1 MNNLHLSAVF
11 RCFLLIFLELLNP
24 IVYAS
29 TNVNT
34 LIEEIPLT
42 QTNWTASELNTQWVP
57 TLPDEQATLIG
68 SPLCG
73 IHLIKLRYATHGV
86 AFEPTTATL
95 ALMLP
100 TGNSITCQNTS
111 KAILFAHGTMIDKRL
126 DLANLT
132 PPHDAGKKITIRVG
146 LIFAAQGYLTILPNY
161 SGYDSS
167 PLPYTPYLDAAQNGQ
182 EMIDALRAVD
192 QWLTLNHKPSL
203 HQNKLYLTGYSQGGF
218 VALATIQ
225 KLQEIH
231 WPIQAGAVSSGPYAL
246 LAVGDEVMMGHPT
259 YGATVYMS
267 LLSNSLAHLP
277 NHPIDMS
284 SIFSP
289 EYQDAPG
296 LFPGPYDKAGFLQ
309 LVKQN
314 KFPLLAMFQSSP
326 TGYANLDNRPLPF
339 ISFLGFDSRHYLVKT
354 SFRENYISD
363 LLQNPDSAAPASGA
377 PPDLD
382 TRPPLVAKNPGF
394 IMRQLLK
401 ESDLRSVIPKS
412 PLFICGGDRDPEV
425 FWDQG
430 AGTLTAM
437 LFSNS
442 TQSPQ
447 LQFATLDLDTQGEP
461 GQLLSYGL
469 TDDQR
474 TQLTKTTTEAQK
486 GFVHTQYPYS
496 LDKLIFL
503 LGVRSYHENLEAYC
517 LISSRAFFK
526 LFP

>member
-1 MNNLHLSAVF
+1 MNNLRLLAVF
-11 RCFLLIFLELLNP
+11 RYLILACFGLLHYNAH
-24 IVYAS
+24 AS
-29 TNVNT
+29 ANENT

-42 QTNWTASELNTQWVP
+42 QTDWTPNDLNTQWLA
-57 TLPDEQATLIG
+57 TLPSNQAKLIG
-68 SPLCG
+68 TPLCG

-86 AFEPTTATL
+86 ASEPTTATL

-100 TGNSITCQNTS
+100 TGNPTLCQNTH
-111 KAILFAHGTMIDKRL
+111 KAVLFAHGTVIDQRL
-126 DLANLT
+126 DLSSLM
-132 PPHDAGKKITIRVG
+132 PPHNAGKKTTIQVG
-146 LIFAAQGYLTILPNY
+146 LTFAAQGFLTILPNY

-167 PLPYTPYLDAAQNGQ
+167 PLSYTPYLDANQNGQ
-182 EMIDALRAVD
+182 EMIDVLHAVN
-192 QWLTLNHKPSL
+192 QWLVLHHQPTL
-203 HQNKLYLTGYSQGGF
+203 HQNKLYITGYSQGGF
-218 VALATIQ
+218 VALATI
-225 KLQEIH
+225 KSLQGIH

-259 YGATVYMS
+259 YGATIYMS

-277 NHPIDMS
+277 NHPLDLNS
-284 SIFSP
+284 VFSP
-289 EYQDAPG
+289 EYQDAPK

-309 LVKQN
+309 LIKQN

-339 ISFLGFDSRHYLVKT
+339 ISFLGFDSEHYLIKT
-354 SFRENYISD
+354 SFRESYISD
-363 LLQNPDSAAPASGA
+363 LLQNPDSGAPASGA

-382 TRPPLVAKNPGF
+382 TRPPLMAEHPSF

-401 ESDLRSVIPKS
+401 ESDLRNIVPTA

-442 TQSPQ
+442 PQTPQ
-447 LQFATLDLDTQGEP
+447 LRFATLDLDTQGEP
-461 GQLLSYGL
+461 GQLLTYGL
-469 TDDQR
+469 TNDQR
-474 TQLTKTTTEAQK
+474 IQLTKTTIETQK
-486 GFVHTQYPYS
+486 GFVHTQYPNS

-503 LGVRSYHENLEAYC
+503 LGIRSYHENLEAYC
-517 LISSRAFFK
+517 LISSRAFFE
-526 LFP
+526 LYP